1 MIPPLGAARA
11 ERLRSLVAP
20 GARGPVPEASM
31 RLPAERVRDAL
42 GLPDLPHAR
51 FLGDGCW
58 LVGGS
63 LLRWLCGEIGPAN
76 NPGDFDLFFESRAAL
91 ERTAV
96 RLLRAGYVPERF
108 SVKGSPWDK
117 WRNRI
122 YNPVPDLSVL
132 PEQEAL
138 AYLHA
143 LATRPGLVA
152 VDFRAPNGDLI
163 QLAGV
168 SSRASAQEII
178 ALADYTVCQ
187 MVMDGRDLHVGR
199 NTWADLMEGRLRAN
213 RLGYPPIAM
222 RRLVKYWK
230 RGFRPDASTVGKVAG
245 AVLRGRWRW
254 PA

>member
-1 MIPPLGAARA
+1 MTQPLGAAQA
-11 ERLRSLVAP
+11 ERLRSLVSP
-20 GARGPVPEASM
+20 DARGRVPETSM
-31 RLPAERVRDAL
+31 RLPAAQVRDAL

-51 FLGDGCW
+51 FLGNGCW

-63 LLRWLCGEIGPAN
+63 LLRWLCGQIGPEK

-96 RLLRAGYVPERF
+96 ALLRAGYVPRRF
-108 SVKGSPWDK
+108 SQKGTPWDK

-122 YNPVPDLSVL
+122 YNPIPDLSGL
-132 PEQEAL
+132 PEAEAL

-152 VDFRAPNGDLI
+152 VDFHAPNGDLI

-168 SSRASAQEII
+168 SSRASAEEII

-187 MVMDGRDLHVGR
+187 MVMDGTHLHVGR

-213 RLGYPPIAM
+213 KLGYPPIAA

-230 RGFRPDASTVGKVAG
+230 RGFRPDPATLGQVAG

>member
-1 MIPPLGAARA
+1 MIAPVGAAQA
-11 ERLRSLVAP
+11 DRLRALVAP
-20 GARGPVPEASM
+20 YARGSVTEASM
-31 RLPAERVRDAL
+31 RLPVERVRDAL
-42 GLPDLPHAR
+42 GLPDIPHAH
-51 FLGDGCW
+51 FLGGGCW
-58 LVGGS
+58 LMGGS
-63 LLRWLCGEIGPAN
+63 LLRWLCGQLGPEN

-96 RLLRAGYVPERF
+96 RLLRAGYVPKCF
-108 SVKGSPWDK
+108 SLKGSPWDRRRK
-117 WRNRI
+117 RI
-122 YNPVPDLSVL
+122 YNPVPDLSAL
-132 PEQEAL
+132 PEEEML
-138 AYLHA
+138 LYLHA

-163 QLAGV
+163 QLSGV
-168 SSRASAQEII
+168 SSRASAQEIL

-199 NTWADLMEGRLRAN
+199 YTWTDLMEGRLRAN
-213 RLGYPPIAM
+213 QLGYPPIAM

-245 AVLRGRWRW
+245 AVLGGRWRW